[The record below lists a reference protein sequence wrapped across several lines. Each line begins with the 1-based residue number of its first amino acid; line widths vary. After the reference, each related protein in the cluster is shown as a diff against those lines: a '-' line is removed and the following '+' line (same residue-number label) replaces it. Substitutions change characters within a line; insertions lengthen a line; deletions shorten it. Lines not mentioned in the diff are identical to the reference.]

1 MSPSRRSDIK
11 MSDDEVAT
19 FLHTHWWMVIGTQG
33 PAGFPHLVSMAYGFL
48 DGRLAFTSFAKA
60 QKVVNLRRDPRITC
74 LVEEG
79 QEDYGLIRGVQISGT
94 VEIVE
99 DADSAIAVA
108 RSGLAQKVASRGP
121 GAEPTTDEITAMS
134 RVEELAAK
142 RATVLVTSVRTI
154 SWDHRRL
161 GGHY

>member
-1 MSPSRRSDIK
+1 

-19 FLHTHWWMVIGTQG
+19 FLQTHWWMVIGTQG
-33 PAGFPHLVSMAYGFL
+33 PGGFPHLVSMAYGFL

-79 QEDYGLIRGVQISGT
+79 QDDYALIRGVQISGT
-94 VEIVE
+94 VEIIE
-99 DADSAIAVA
+99 GAESAMAVA

-121 GAEPTTDEITAMS
+121 AAEATAEEITAIS

-142 RATVLVTSVRTI
+142 RATVVVTPVRTI

-161 GGHY
+161 EGHY